1 MTWSAS
7 ISRRRFLQISGTALA
22 AASIGNGLGSFQA
35 RAGYRDD
42 YHSPVPKGKRE
53 FIASNCAM
61 CVNKCGIIGEVVDG
75 KLRKINPNPQH
86 VKSRGMLCAKG
97 NAGAA
102 LPYSPDRLKKPL
114 LRTGKRGEGKW
125 KEISWDE
132 AFTRIA
138 ENLADLKEKYANRS
152 SVAFASTEGL
162 QEEFFYYLV
171 SAFGSLNTVR
181 HPTLCLSTNI
191 QGWSSVFGVYPDAD
205 LHNAKFVIMLGSDRA
220 QSLITPDSVDFQR
233 FKPKEQVLVYLD
245 PRFTET
251 AAKADKWFA
260 IKPRTDMAFI
270 LAMMHV
276 IIEEKLYDREFLN
289 TYTHGFQELAEH
301 VRQNGYTPEWAEG
314 KCEIPAREI
323 RWAAREFA
331 RHAPKSVVYP
341 GRRSSFYS
349 NEVYFRQACAILT
362 ALCGC
367 WDVEGGVVPKSS
379 IPLSTHTPLFPFFY
393 DVQER
398 VDKAAVGI
406 VKKVVPSAVQC
417 PLVGTGLPE
426 DSCAF
431 LSERDGSWI
440 TFREAILNDEP
451 YPVRGFFVFKQN
463 PVQAVPNTKKTL
475 QMMDKMEFICVIDQQ
490 MSDTAWYAD
499 LVLPHSTYLESWD
512 PCEVLSGI
520 WPVVIARQPVIK
532 PMFDT
537 KTMFEIAGGVIRKM
551 LDIPSLWDD
560 TDPDGIADFKK
571 TVLHEVLD
579 QPIQNY
585 IQHQLSDYP
594 GAYEH
599 MLKHGVFSLSDEG
612 QFGSMRSKDF
622 GFKTKS
628 GKIELY
634 NERYKDKGLDPM
646 PEYCEPEVAQK
657 PGEYRFIVGRTAW
670 NTHTATQNNPYL
682 WELQKENAVWINTDE
697 ARKQGIRDQEYITVK
712 SKVGQQTLRAYVTE
726 KIRPDCVFYVN
737 GWGRRTPGMSLVYK
751 KGASEAD
758 ILEDTLDSISGSA
771 AMHETY
777 VTLHK
782 RS

>member
-1 MTWSAS
+1 MSQARMNRRKFLGLSSA
-7 ISRRRFLQISGTALA
+7 AVA
-22 AASIGNGLGSFQA
+22 AATFSPGL
-35 RAGYRDD
+35 RALKAAPDQESTVP
-42 YHSPVPKGKRE
+42 SPIPEGKRE
-53 FIASNCAM
+53 DIASNCAM
-61 CVNKCGIIGEVVDG
+61 CVNKCGIRAEVVNG
-75 KLRKINPNPQH
+75 KLRKINPNPVH

-102 LPYSPDRLKKPL
+102 LPYSPDRLKNPL

-132 AFTRIA
+132 AFKHVA
-138 ENLADLKEKYANRS
+138 ENLAALKEKYKNRS

-162 QEEFFYYLV
+162 QEEFYYYII

-205 LHNAKFVIMLGSDRA
+205 LRNAEFVVMLGSDRA

-233 FKPKEQVLVYLD
+233 FKPKGQTLVYLD

-260 IKPRTDMAFI
+260 VKPRTDMAFI
-270 LAMMHV
+270 LAMMYV
-276 IIEEKLYDREFLN
+276 IIEEELYDAEFID
-289 TYTHGFQELAEH
+289 TYTHGFDRLVAH
-301 VRQNGYTPEWAEG
+301 IRKNGYTPEWAEG
-314 KCEIPAREI
+314 KCEIPADEI

-331 RHAPKSVVYP
+331 RHAPKSVIYP

-349 NEVYFRQACAILT
+349 HEVYFRQTCAILT

-367 WDVEGGVVPKSS
+367 WDTEGGVVPKSRIS
-379 IPLSTHTPLFPFFY
+379 LASHTPLFPFFY
-393 DVQER
+393 DVKER
-398 VDKAAVGI
+398 VDTEAVGI

-417 PLVGTGLPE
+417 PLIGTGLPE

-463 PVQAVPNTKKTL
+463 PVQSVPNTAKTL
-475 QMMDKMEFICVIDQQ
+475 KMMEKMEFICVIDQQ

-520 WPVVIARQPVIK
+520 WPVVVARQPVIE
-532 PMFDT
+532 PLFNT
-537 KTMFEIAGGVIRKM
+537 RTMFEIAGGVIREM
-551 LDIPSLWDD
+551 LKIPSLWDD
-560 TDPDGIADFKK
+560 VEPEAVEDFKK
-571 TVLHEVLD
+571 TVVEEVLD
-579 QPIQNY
+579 RPIQDY
-585 IQHQLSDYP
+585 IKHQLSNHP
-594 GAYEH
+594 GAYETI
-599 MLKHGVFSLSDEG
+599 LKHGVFSLSD
-612 QFGSMRSKDF
+612 QPQYGSTRDKDF
-622 GFKTKS
+622 RFKTKT
-628 GKIELY
+628 GKIEFY
-634 NERYKDKGLDPM
+634 NERYNDKGLDPM
-646 PEYCEPEVAQK
+646 PSYCEPAEPQK
-657 PGEYRFIVGRTAW
+657 EDEYRFLVGRTAW
-670 NTHTATQNNPYL
+670 NTHTSTQNIPHL
-682 WELQKENAVWINTDE
+682 WEIQKENSVWINTKE
-697 ARKQGIRDQEYITVK
+697 ARKLNIADGDMVK
-712 SKVGQQTLRAYVTE
+712 VTSKVGEQALRAYVTE
-726 KIRPDCVFYVN
+726 KIRPDCVYYVN
-737 GWGRRTPGMSLVYK
+737 GWGRLSPGMSRVYK
-751 KGASEAD
+751 KGASESE

-777 VTLHK
+777 VK
-782 RS
+782 IRKV